1 MNVKR
6 SLITYRDVS
15 SQAAST
21 LSSPYMGK
29 LDLLYK
35 PEQYERYIDQLVLY
49 NVIGPDRSQ
58 H

>member
-21 LSSPYMGK
+21 LSSPYVGK

-35 PEQYERYIDQLVLY
+35 PEQCKKYIDQLVLH
-49 NVIGPDRSQ
+49 NVIGPDCSQ